1 MLVRLALAALSLH
14 AVTAAPAPQGATTWY
29 AVSTTPQ
36 GDTVS
41 PPTHWYAVDTSS
53 TTTPSSR
60 TTSSSTVA
68 SSTSSSASSSS
79 SSAPA
84 SSTAIVSSKKG
95 VGYNDEYLTREL
107 AISWAYNWKSRRG
120 GELSEG
126 VTYEPMLWGR
136 NATGWAT
143 DAQLGLDEGASALL
157 HLNEPDIWS
166 QSAMNVTEGI
176 DSWLTNMSPFYGKT
190 NLVSAA
196 VSNSP
201 EAANLRWLQYFFG
214 NCTQCEQETH
224 AVALHWY
231 SDSFNTSAFKTWFT
245 DAYELL
251 QKPIWIT
258 EFGVQRFTSS
268 SNVTQKQEFL
278 EDVIPWMEAQPF
290 IERYA
295 AFGTFPGRFVNDDGS
310 LTALGRT
317 YSETV

>member
-41 PPTHWYAVDTSS
+41 SPTHWYAVDTSS
-53 TTTPSSR
+53 STTPSSR

-68 SSTSSSASSSS
+68 SSISSSASSTS

-84 SSTAIVSSKKG
+84 SSTPIVSSKKG
-95 VGYNDEYLTREL
+95 VGYNDEYLTRDL

-126 VTYEPMLWGR
+126 VTYEPML
-136 NATGWAT
+136 
-143 DAQLGLDEGASALL
+143 
-157 HLNEPDIWS
+157 S

-176 DSWLTNMSPFYGKT
+176 DSWLTNMSPFYGQT

-245 DAYELL
+245 NAYKLL

-290 IERYA
+290 IERY
-295 AFGTFPGRFVNDDGS
+295 GTFRGRFVNDDGS